1 MITVFDIETSFQIID
16 KKKDPSFNNP
26 DNFIVSIG
34 INDEYFFF
42 KHKEYSG
49 EPDVKKIQDIFYYL
63 KWIIISKFDGFIL

>member
-49 EPDVKKIQDIFYYL
+49 EPDVKKIQDICAVLSFKVKY
-63 KWIIISKFDGFIL
+63 KCPEE